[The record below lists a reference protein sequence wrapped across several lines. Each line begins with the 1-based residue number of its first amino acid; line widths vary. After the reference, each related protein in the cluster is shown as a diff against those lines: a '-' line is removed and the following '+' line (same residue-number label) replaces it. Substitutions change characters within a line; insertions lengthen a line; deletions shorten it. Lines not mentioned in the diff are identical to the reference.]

1 MIGIIS
7 FLVFLWCYVQVF
19 FLEQWWYCIHF
30 LPFIFIAKLLIE
42 RSNSGSYSRKFAN
55 DVHCQTCLVT
65 GTKDASTST
74 YDLDSFVNAYGDE
87 EADMLDDAMAL
98 QSPNFIPQVN
108 LNPFTNPFYELLS
121 FDDPLDYLLWTEL
134 DGESACAEWILK
146 NESFF
151 GE

>member
-1 MIGIIS
+1 MIEFVS

-30 LPFIFIAKLLIE
+30 FPFIFIAKLLIE
-42 RSNSGSYSRKFAN
+42 RSNSGKFTK

-65 GTKDASTST
+65 GVKDVATST
-74 YDLDSFVNAYGDE
+74 GDLDSFVNAHGDV
-87 EADMLDDAMAL
+87 EADLLDEAMAL
-98 QSPNFIPQVN
+98 QNPNFIPEVN

-121 FDDPLDYLLWTEL
+121 VDDPLAYLHWTEL